1 MVLPACVAWMMQVP
15 PETSVTVATD
25 TVQTAVV
32 CELKLTVRPEDAV
45 ALTVN
50 GAVPK
55 TRFESAPKLMVWD
68 PGIFVSEKLA
78 GVATPTTDAVTVY
91 GPPAVPLAVNG
102 ADATPDPLVAIVM
115 VTVELLNNPLAPLF
129 GAVNVT
135 FTPDTGLLPAS
146 VTVTAGA
153 LPNAVLIAALCG
165 VVPAFAVTVLGV
177 PTAPV
182 VIAYVL
188 STNAVQP
195 FEKFSTVSLWYPGVA
210 RSPACKVTLADVELF
225 TVKLLGLK
233 SQYVKNAPVVLK
245 PVPVMFN
252 VVTPAL
258 AGDDAGL
265 IPVTVIGAVVPV
277 TLKNAVPS
285 NSLWIVG
292 LTGLALPLR
301 SPPQFMN

>member
-1 MVLPACVAWMMQVP
+1 MMQVP
-15 PETSVTVATD
+15 PETSVTAATD

-146 VTVTAGA
+146 VTVTAG
-153 LPNAVLIAALCG
+153 
-165 VVPAFAVTVLGV
+165 
-177 PTAPV
+177 
-182 VIAYVL
+182 
-188 STNAVQP
+188 
-195 FEKFSTVSLWYPGVA
+195 
-210 RSPACKVTLADVELF
+210 RSEERH
-225 TVKLLGLK
+225 
-233 SQYVKNAPVVLK
+233 
-245 PVPVMFN
+245 
-252 VVTPAL
+252 
-258 AGDDAGL
+258 
-265 IPVTVIGAVVPV
+265 
-277 TLKNAVPS
+277 
-285 NSLWIVG
+285 VG
-292 LTGLALPLR
+292 KECR
-301 SPPQFMN
+301 SRWSPYH

>member
-1 MVLPACVAWMMQVP
+1 MMQVP

-55 TRFESAPKLMVWD
+55 TRFESAPKLMVWG

-78 GVATPTTDAVTVY
+78 GVATPTPD
-91 GPPAVPLAVNG
+91 AVPLAVNG

-265 IPVTVIGAVVPV
+265 LPVDR
-277 TLKNAVPS
+277 KS
-285 NSLWIVG
+285 
-292 LTGLALPLR
+292 
-301 SPPQFMN
+301 